1 MRSRYL
7 RSTRAPAHKI
17 VPSHFF
23 PRFYSTQPRKFPPL
37 IWLMREIVGRRML
50 DDRIAKL
57 SDVQKRCLRLAAE
70 GRSSKEIAP
79 LVGLTHH
86 TVDQYL
92 HRARIILNAE
102 NRREAARIFTETDR
116 AIPFKQFE
124 LKSRSEERRV
134 GKECVRTCRS
144 RWAPHHKKQK

>member
-1 MRSRYL
+1 
-7 RSTRAPAHKI
+7 
-17 VPSHFF
+17 
-23 PRFYSTQPRKFPPL
+23 
-37 IWLMREIVGRRML
+37 ML

-92 HRARIILNAE
+92 HRARIILNAV
-102 NRREAARIFTETDR
+102 NRRDAARIFPETDS
-116 AIPFKQFE
+116 AIPFKQFA
-124 LKSRSEERRV
+124 LKSTDVDRKSGVLRKSVPLRVDSGGRRII
-134 GKECVRTCRS
+134 E
-144 RWAPHHKKQK
+144 KKHISI